1 MQCRLLFDLALL
13 EKFDSQGM
21 HKVYDM
27 WPKIAR
33 DSYFSNLPQIKD
45 EKCSHIVFAG
55 MGGSGAIGDIFSAIL
70 SKTSTHVTVVKGYH
84 LPKTVTSDSVV
95 VITSISGNTIET
107 ISMLENAIR
116 INSKIIVFSDGGK
129 IRDICLEKNIS
140 HRNVKKHHSPRT
152 SFTSF
157 LYAML
162 HVLKPIIPIE
172 EKDVLESIKKLEGI
186 SEKINSKKI
195 SKENP
200 AIQISEWINNSP
212 VIYYPWGLEPVAIRF
227 KNSLQENSKI
237 QAVVEDIIE
246 SCHNGIVTW
255 DKQNNFQPILIRGQD
270 DYEKTKERWEILK
283 EFFDKKSI
291 DFKEI
296 ASEEG
301 NILTKIICLI
311 YLLDYASIYL
321 AVKLEIDP
329 TPVNAIEYIKKKL
342 VK

>member
-1 MQCRLLFDLALL
+1 LIDLSLL

-21 HKVYDM
+21 HKVYDI
-27 WPKIAR
+27 WPKIAKE
-33 DSYFSNLPQIKD
+33 SYFSNLSLVEY

-95 VITSISGNTIET
+95 VISSISGNTIET
-107 ISMLENAIR
+107 ISMLENAIKLK
-116 INSKIIVFSDGGK
+116 SKIIVFSDGGRIK
-129 IRDICLEKNIS
+129 DICQEKNIP
-140 HRNVKKHHSPRT
+140 HRNIKKYHSPRT

-172 EKDVLESIKKLEGI
+172 ENDIIQSINKMEDLSI
-186 SEKINSKKI
+186 KINSKEI
-195 SKENP
+195 TKENP
-200 AIQISEWINNSP
+200 AIQISEWINDVP

-237 QAVVEDIIE
+237 QAVIEDVIE

-255 DKQNNFQPILIRGQD
+255 DKKNNFQPILIRGQE
-270 DYEKTKERWEILK
+270 DYDKTKERWEILK
-283 EFFDKKSI
+283 EFFNEKNI
-291 DFKEI
+291 NFKEI
-296 ASEEG
+296 VSENG

-321 AVKLEIDP
+321 AVKLETDP

-342 VK
+342 N